1 MKHQLESVR
10 RTFDLSAKT
19 RDRVLAIHF
28 TEGGRP
34 VDPAIYDAIY
44 ERIDALVEFAPDDDV
59 LEVGAGSGLLLER
72 IARRVRRAC
81 GTDISAGVLELVPPF
96 PNVEL
101 QQMDSDALRY
111 PDASFDKVVLNAV
124 IQLFPDKAYARR
136 CLAEMVRVCR
146 PGGFV
151 YIGDI
156 FNAYLEKEYLREGR
170 RPPTLRER
178 AERLARRLLG
188 RDPGGYDILF
198 LFPHELHSW
207 ASALGCRDCKALL
220 EVDEVKPYL
229 FRKYRFDAVIR
240 K

>member
-1 MKHQLESVR
+1 MQRQLDSVR
-10 RTFDLSAKT
+10 NIFDESAKT

-28 TEGGRP
+28 TDGGRG
-34 VDPAIYDAIY
+34 VDPAIYDDIY
-44 ERIDALVEFAPDDDV
+44 RRIDSLVRFSAGDSV

-72 IARRVRRAC
+72 IAPNVARAC
-81 GTDISAGVLELVPPF
+81 GTDISEDILKLMPPA

-101 QQMDSDALRY
+101 KRMDSDALAY

-124 IQLFPDKAYARR
+124 IQLFPDAAYARR
-136 CLAEMVRVCR
+136 CLAEMVRVCK
-146 PGGFV
+146 PGGYV

-156 FNAYLEKEYLREGR
+156 FNAYLEREYYAETR

-178 AERLARRLLG
+178 AEALARRLLG
-188 RDPGGYDILF
+188 RPQAGYKILF
-198 LFPHELHSW
+198 LYPHQLFTWTRE
-207 ASALGCRDCKALL
+207 LGCRDCQALL

-229 FRKYRFDAVIR
+229 FRKYRFDALAR

>member
-124 IQLFPDKAYARR
+124 IQLLPRQGLRAALPRGDGARVQ
-136 CLAEMVRVCR
+136 A
-146 PGGFV
+146 GGLRLHR
-151 YIGDI
+151 GH
-156 FNAYLEKEYLREGR
+156 LQRLPREGV
-170 RPPTLRER
+170 PPRGAPT
-178 AERLARRLLG
+178 A
-188 RDPGGYDILF
+188 DP
-198 LFPHELHSW
+198 
-207 ASALGCRDCKALL
+207 A
-220 EVDEVKPYL
+220 
-229 FRKYRFDAVIR
+229 
-240 K
+240 